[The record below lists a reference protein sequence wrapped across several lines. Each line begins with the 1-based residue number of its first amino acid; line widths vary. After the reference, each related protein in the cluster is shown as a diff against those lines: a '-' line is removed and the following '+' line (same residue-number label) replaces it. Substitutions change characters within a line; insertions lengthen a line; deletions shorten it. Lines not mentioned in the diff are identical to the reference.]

1 MITSYAAFLRC
12 RLSEENVSHD
22 KIQRSVNDW
31 RTKYPNAAIFEKIP
45 SMDLKEVVSTMF
57 LVDGVRWLLKIRAM
71 RLSLVED
78 KEPLDLIED
87 KVSDQKVEE
96 TIRGLRTKHPMAAT
110 ILEKIHNMDL
120 KETTMAMFAIDSM
133 EKLLKLRASLILV
146 S

>member
-1 MITSYAAFLRC
+1 MIGG
-12 RLSEENVSHD
+12 
-22 KIQRSVNDW
+22 
-31 RTKYPNAAIFEKIP
+31 PNALMLPIFEKIP
-45 SMDLKEVVSTMF
+45 SMDLKEVVSAMF

-120 KETTMAMFAIDSM
+120 KEATMAMFAIDSM